1 MIEQFSLRIELI
13 QNSISVTLMASS
25 EDYDL
30 PVFLHFFEERNSV
43 WSDIEPNINRKA
55 IDIDSKLD
63 IWL

>member
-1 MIEQFSLRIELI
+1 
-13 QNSISVTLMASS
+13 MASS

-63 IWL
+63 IWLWLVPLEAVNKSLI